1 MSRLPR
7 SPSTPSFREARRA
20 HARSVYEATTRSI
33 LVRVEPRFSP
43 EQSDEYEGRFFWS
56 YTVEIENHGEE
67 TVQLLSRRWLIT
79 DGLNRTETVVG
90 DGVVGEQPT
99 LKAREAFRYTSGC
112 PLPTPSGEMRGAY
125 QMASEAGEVFEIEI
139 PAFSL
144 HLPGARRTLN

>member
-7 SPSTPSFREARRA
+7 SPSMPSFRDTRRA
-20 HARSVYEATTRSI
+20 RERSIYEATTRAI
-33 LVRVEPRFSP
+33 LVRVEPRFLAD
-43 EQSDEYEGRFFWS
+43 QSDQIEGRYVWS
-56 YTVEIENHGEE
+56 YTVEIENHGQE

-79 DGLNRTETVVG
+79 DALNRTESVVG
-90 DGVVGEQPT
+90 PGVKGEQPT
-99 LKAREAFRYTSGC
+99 LKPREAFRYTSGC

-125 QMASEAGEVFEIEI
+125 QMVSDGGEAFEVEI